1 MNNIVTFNN
10 HNIELIR
17 HNNQPYITLPQ
28 IEGALE
34 FAKKGKAVSNLYNI
48 HKSEFDEEMSCL
60 IRKGNTRIRIFNREG
75 AWLIGMF
82 ARTPKAAEFRRW
94 VLKVLGSVGDNLSPV
109 GGEVSVREHMRSKPS
124 GKKEIVLSEKA
135 KAEIGGIVKAVV
147 KAELNEPVEDTL
159 TARKNASACGVTGI
173 SEQDKRSLA
182 ELVAAKVSANLMYLQ
197 RDELATKARALRQ
210 QAEVYDES
218 VREYDRNLAQI
229 EKALTFGL

>member
-1 MNNIVTFNN
+1 MNNLTIFNFNN
-10 HNIELIR
+10 TPIRTSYQKNQIWFCLIDVCGVLEIGDR
-17 HNNQPYITLPQ
+17 AQLRKRLNERGMCLIPTPSKGGEQKTYYINEP
-28 IEGALE
+28 
-34 FAKKGKAVSNLYNI
+34 NLYRALLRSD
-48 HKSEFDEEMSCL
+48 KPVAREFENWICEKVVPS
-60 IRKGNTRIRIFNREG
+60 IRLTGVY
-75 AWLIGMF
+75 AC
-82 ARTPKAAEFRRW
+82 
-94 VLKVLGSVGDNLSPV
+94 
-109 GGEVSVREHMRSKPS
+109 GEVSVKEHMRSKPS

-197 RDELATKARALRQ
+197 RDELATRARALRQ

-229 EKALTFGL
+229 EKALASGL